1 MRKALVT
8 LSAILMFAVFGSAQ
22 TVDEIIAKNIEA
34 KGGMAKLKAIQTA
47 RFTGTADFGGV
58 QADIVR
64 ISKRQSK
71 VRLNITVQGMTMVQ
85 AYDGK
90 DGWQIVPFTGK
101 KDPEP
106 MSADDLKII
115 AQEADIDGPLVDYKQ
130 KGYKVELV
138 GKEKMEGTDAW
149 HLKVTMKSGDVND
162 FYLDADSFLEIKMKG
177 KTMRR
182 GVETESE
189 TTFGDYKEEAG
200 IMMPHSMES
209 KAQGAPG
216 TQKITITR
224 VEMNTTEDDAK
235 FKMPAIVPPPATETK
250 KPESGSTPPKQ

>member
-34 KGGMAKLKAIQTA
+34 KGGMDKLKAIQSV
-47 RFTGTADFGGV
+47 RITGSADFGGV
-58 QADIVR
+58 QADFAR
-64 ISKRQSK
+64 ASKRQNK
-71 VRLNITVQGMTMVQ
+71 IRLDITVQGMTMVQ

-138 GKEKMEGTDAW
+138 GKEKLEGTDAW
-149 HLKVTMKSGDVND
+149 HLKVTMKSDDVND
-162 FYLDADSFLEIKMKG
+162 LDLDAESFMEIKMKG

-182 GVETESE
+182 G
-189 TTFGDYKEEAG
+189 A
-200 IMMPHSMES
+200 
-209 KAQGAPG
+209 
-216 TQKITITR
+216 
-224 VEMNTTEDDAK
+224 DA
-235 FKMPAIVPPPATETK
+235 E
-250 KPESGSTPPKQ
+250 TPP